1 MRGLM
6 SESMLEPDTTGR
18 CLGREDASFISY
30 NFLVSI
36 FHNRQANCLEHGLP
50 FICYRCP
57 HLLLFLECS
66 SLAKPGRFQIS
77 PLPGSLLQLVLFAG
91 STPGIWKPSSSQDIG
106 WGWLMASAA
115 GLPTRERPRGDLLR
129 TRVGAERDKMRFR
142 FGLWF
147 QAST

>member
-1 MRGLM
+1 M

-57 HLLLFLECS
+57 HLLLFLEWLLTS
-66 SLAKPGRFQIS
+66 QAWSIS
-77 PLPGSLLQLVLFAG
+77 NFTSAR
-91 STPGIWKPSSSQDIG
+91 KPSPTGAFCRKHPWNLEAFIFPGHWMGLTYGLCCWTAHQG
-106 WGWLMASAA
+106 KATWGPSEGA
-115 GLPTRERPRGDLLR
+115 GGSREG
-129 TRVGAERDKMRFR
+129 
-142 FGLWF
+142 
-147 QAST
+147 